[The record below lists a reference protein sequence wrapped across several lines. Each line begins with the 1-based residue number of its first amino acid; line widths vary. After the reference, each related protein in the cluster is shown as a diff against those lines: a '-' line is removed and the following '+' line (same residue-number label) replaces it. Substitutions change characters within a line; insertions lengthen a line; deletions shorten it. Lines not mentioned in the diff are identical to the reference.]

1 MNFFGNIGKKDR
13 ASRFRTAIACLFFMV
28 VASGGYGQSAGKDEN
43 RLGWEVGLEG
53 MLGFAAGNDFY
64 AFNVGGP
71 SLLLQVHRHWKVGV
85 GALPSFYVKEGKSGA
100 KLGVSPRI
108 DFKNLVLIVPFF
120 HFDQSDTWV
129 WSVGLGY
136 KFHKKK

>member
-1 MNFFGNIGKKDR
+1 MNLRN
-13 ASRFRTAIACLFFMV
+13 TAVILMLFFF
-28 VASGGYGQSAGKDEN
+28 SGSYLFAQDEIKK
-43 RLGWEVGLEG
+43 EVNPKWDIGLEG
-53 MLGFAAGNDFY
+53 MFGVAIGNDFY

-71 SLLLQVHRHWKVGV
+71 SLLLRLNEDWRVGF
-85 GALPSFYVKEGKSGA
+85 GALPSFYIKEGKTGA

-108 DFKNLVLIVPFF
+108 DYKNFVLIAPFF
-120 HFDQSDTWV
+120 HFDNPDKWV